1 MKNHK
6 LLIIA
11 ATAGV
16 LLGSNVQVAEAA
28 KKSSKDAQIASLIRR
43 LEILEQRLAIDE
55 GKEPGKLGGKTSASK
70 VADADVPAVKQL
82 DQKIKILERKL
93 EVEHEVAADNAKKA
107 SKVEMGPEGLRWTSP
122 EGDHTVRLHA
132 ALQADAK
139 FFMDDNAATTIAP
152 TAGSSSY
159 PSTLPGALPNGINL
173 ADTFQL
179 KQARIG
185 VQGTLFKYFDFN
197 VLPDWGKGATL
208 LQYAYLDVRYLPYA
222 SLSIGKQKTP
232 LSLERI
238 QGDSDGTFLERG
250 YPTQLASNRD
260 VGIMLH
266 GSFAKPGE
274 QRVPIINPNPLD
286 SRNFFTY
293 QLGVFN
299 GSGDNGTAANMND
312 TANQDNKDF
321 IGRIFAHP
329 FQKSGIKPL
338 EGLGIGVAG
347 SYSNLNQSTTVLN
360 NLVSANGQN
369 TIVNYSLPGAN
380 AAFLSADGAHYRVYP
395 QLYWY
400 YGPFGLMGEYALSS
414 QRLQATKIGTN
425 PFPQTQTLHIT
436 ENNQAWQI
444 WASYVLTGEDVTF
457 QGVRPRKP
465 FDPFNGN
472 WGALQ
477 FTARYTELDIDNSVY
492 ENQGI
497 NNTAA
502 NRFVFLDPSKSIK
515 QATGWALGINW
526 YLNRNVLVR
535 SDYEQTYFQGGS
547 GTATN
552 VLSRQMEKV
561 FSTRFQVS
569 F

>member
-1 MKNHK
+1 MKKHK
-6 LLIIA
+6 LLLIA
-11 ATAGV
+11 ATVGG
-16 LLGSNVQVAEAA
+16 LLGGHAQVAEAA
-28 KKSSKDAQIASLIRR
+28 KKPSKDAQIEALVRR
-43 LEILEQRLAIDE
+43 LEVLEQRLALDE
-55 GKEPGKLGGKTSASK
+55 GKEPGKKLAAKTTAAQ
-70 VADADVPAVKQL
+70 VAEADQPAIKQL
-82 DQKIKILERKL
+82 DQKVKILERKL
-93 EVEHEVAADNAKKA
+93 ELDHEVAADAAKKA
-107 SKVEMGPEGLRWTSP
+107 SKEDMSPEGLRLTSP
-122 EGDHTVRLHA
+122 EGDHTIRLHA

-139 FFMDDNAATTIAP
+139 FFMDDNAATTITP

-159 PSTLPGALPNGINL
+159 PSTLPGGLPNGINL

-208 LQYAYLDVRYLPYA
+208 LQYAYLDARYLPYA

-274 QRVPIINPNPLD
+274 KLITGGINPLD
-286 SRNFFTY
+286 SRNFFNY

-299 GSGDNGTAANMND
+299 GSGDNGTASNMND
-312 TANQDNKDF
+312 TANQDGKDF

-338 EGLGIGVAG
+338 EGLGVGVAG
-347 SYSNLNQSTTVLN
+347 SYSSLNQSTTVLN

-380 AAFLSADGAHYRVYP
+380 AAFLSADGSHYRVYP

-414 QRLQATKIGTN
+414 QRLQATKAGAN
-425 PFPQTQTLHIT
+425 PQTRHIT
-436 ENNQAWQI
+436 ENNQAWQV

-457 QGVRPRKP
+457 QGVRPRQP

-502 NRFVFLDPSKSIK
+502 NRFVFLDPSKSIT

-535 SDYEQTYFQGGS
+535 SDYEQTYFHGGS

-561 FSTRFQVS
+561 FSTRVQVS